1 MIVSSHCV
9 SGAEQKGSQETW
21 KNITFGLRGRTSRQR
36 SNHTDTDF
44 KKGGLWGSN
53 EMTVAILITTSRPSV
68 CDAIVWQAQPMRYRG
83 IGQRSR
89 KIEGKRKKDDLRSQI
104 PEGAVRQRIQ
114 RQCDWQ
120 RCQTS
125 HYWILG
131 RSQRRAV
138 FVHRKS
144 MQCVLDGI
152 GGDRRSTQDNG
163 DNNWNQSVSR

>member
-21 KNITFGLRGRTSRQR
+21 KNITFGLRGRTSRQH
-36 SNHTDTDF
+36 SNHTDTHF

-68 CDAIVWQAQPMRYRG
+68 CDAIVWQAQQMRYRG

-104 PEGAVRQRIQ
+104 PEGAVRQTESRGNAI
-114 RQCDWQ
+114 DSDAKPLI
-120 RCQTS
+120 TEF
-125 HYWILG
+125 LG
-131 RSQRRAV
+131 G
-138 FVHRKS
+138 HRGELCLFTGKV
-144 MQCVLDGI
+144 C
-152 GGDRRSTQDNG
+152 
-163 DNNWNQSVSR
+163 SVY